1 MERFTVPQVSPVDIK
16 MAQLGLAVP
25 DAVMPEPPRKP
36 AKIANPNAD
45 HSLKEKKAV
54 KAQKP
59 RQAWGSNREKNH
71 EKKQMQFGN
80 IFLAGE
86 GVDDDIDDDSFEA
99 ESASAS
105 KPSKMIPPKK
115 GLKRARRNSTV
126 QEEIDPS
133 EAGTDAV
140 AVGFMDEDASLQQT
154 STSLAPAVLPVGTA
168 SSSSDEIKSYA
179 HLKGILGFHRGLA
192 LSPLSSQGLYSDELT
207 VFARIVT
214 PSSDAHAPRGLM
226 SSSLSAPAAGA
237 VMGSADGATSSSADV
252 AGQAL
257 HCHRSP
263 LPSLHE
269 LARQTSQGASPDDSL
284 MTALLGGA
292 SRMNAPTAEFSHA
305 LAHVSASSSNSA
317 SIVNV
322 NVEHQQDQKNAL
334 TTLSTHSPAAAPL
347 QATGGYRSHKLS
359 SSASADFES
368 LAARFAALFSF
379 FGNRVVVASLSDMQR
394 QRIKQLILT
403 GGDAVLMALEAAAL
417 DYIESLPEDKDASTR
432 LIEAVASI
440 YQLWYDVGRA
450 YNVFV

>member
-1 MERFTVPQVSPVDIK
+1 MERFTVPQVSPVDVK

-36 AKIANPNAD
+36 AKIVNPSVD
-45 HSLKEKKAV
+45 HGPKEKQAV
-54 KAQKP
+54 KAPKP

-80 IFLAGE
+80 IFLAGAC
-86 GVDDDIDDDSFEA
+86 GDDDIDDNTFEA

-105 KPSKMIPPKK
+105 KPSKTFFPKK
-115 GLKRARRNSTV
+115 GLKRARRNSAA
-126 QEEIDPS
+126 QDEIDHCA
-133 EAGTDAV
+133 AGKVADA
-140 AVGFMDEDASLQQT
+140 AGKGDDASQQLNT
-154 STSLAPAVLPVGTA
+154 STSLEQAALPVGTA

-207 VFARIVT
+207 VFARIIS
-214 PSSDAHAPRGLM
+214 PSGDAHAPRGLTA
-226 SSSLSAPAAGA
+226 SSFSAPAADA
-237 VMGSADGATSSSADV
+237 AMGSADGATDV
-252 AGQAL
+252 AGHGL
-257 HCHRSP
+257 HCHRGP

-269 LARQTSQGASPDDSL
+269 LARHPSRGASSDDPL
-284 MTALLGGA
+284 PMAALLGGA
-292 SRMNAPTAEFSHA
+292 SHMNALTAGLSHA
-305 LAHVSASSSNSA
+305 LAPVSASSSNSA

-322 NVEHQQDQKNAL
+322 DTEHQEEKNAL
-334 TTLSTHSPAAAPL
+334 ATLSSHSPVVAPL
-347 QATGGYRSHKLS
+347 HSTGSNRSHKLS
-359 SSASADFES
+359 SAASADFES